1 MDTIVWYNKF
11 IFLKHIQNIIN
22 KENMWDSFAALG
34 LPEYGAVPCHV
45 MKHYAVLYNPL
56 AGNGRG
62 KEASLAVRE
71 YLTDGE
77 VTFTDMTSIAVYK
90 AFFASLPTD
99 TEVVIAGGDGT
110 LNRFINDV
118 DGLALPADI
127 YYYAVGSGND
137 FLHDLG
143 KKPGDA
149 PCLITEYI
157 QNLPVAEV
165 NGKRYR
171 FLNGV
176 GYGIDGY
183 CCEVGDKLRATA
195 PGKPINYAGIAI
207 KGLLF
212 HYPPK
217 NAVVTV
223 DGVAHRYK
231 KTWLAP
237 TMNGRYYGGGMMPTP
252 EQHRGNADGTVSTMI
267 MAGSG
272 KLRTLM
278 IFPSIFKGEHVNYKR
293 TVHVLTGKTIKVEFD
308 RPTALQIDGETILG
322 VKEYTVYG
330 GNKNAARQT
339 MAESAA
345 TV

>member
-1 MDTIVWYNKF
+1 
-11 IFLKHIQNIIN
+11 
-22 KENMWDSFAALG
+22 
-34 LPEYGAVPCHV
+34 
-45 MKHYAVLYNPL
+45 MKTYAVLYNPL

-62 KEASLAVRE
+62 KEASLALRTH
-71 YLTDGE
+71 LTDGE
-77 VTFTDMTSIAVYK
+77 ITFTDMTGITDYAYY
-90 AFFASLPTD
+90 FASLSPD
-99 TEVVIAGGDGT
+99 TVLVIAGGDGT
-110 LNRFINDV
+110 LNRFINDA
-118 DGLALPADI
+118 DGLSLPAEI

-149 PCLITEYI
+149 PCRITEYLRD
-157 QNLPVAEV
+157 LPIAEV

-171 FLNGV
+171 ILNGV

-183 CCEVGDKLRATA
+183 CCEVGDKLRETA
-195 PGKPINYAGIAI
+195 PGKQINYAGIAI

-223 DGVAHRYK
+223 DGVSHSFK
-231 KTWLAP
+231 KAWLAP

-252 EQHRGNADGTVSTMI
+252 DQHRGNPDGTVSTMV

-272 KLRTLM
+272 KLRILM
-278 IFPSIFKGEHVNYKR
+278 IFPSIFKGEHIKHQKV
-293 TVHVLTGKTIKVEFD
+293 VHVLTGHTITVEFD

-322 VKEYTVYG
+322 VTKYTVYG
-330 GNKNAARQT
+330 SRNAAR
-339 MAESAA
+339 SAA
-345 TV
+345 KAKEAAMA